1 MTILTYG
8 DHSVDMSK
16 APVAMTAVLMSRGFN
31 HIMANET
38 ASYVSGQIEKALELP
53 EGTTKEARQAAF
65 KQFRLENAGKVNA
78 WEKQARD
85 EAIADIIA
93 GTLGVSTRGPKV
105 DPRDAAIAAI
115 SKAEVVAKLKA
126 NSIKVPKGDEKVVLG
141 ASGSFTLAEL
151 VARNTAKYAD
161 RIGKEADRRIAE
173 QTRAAKKAA
182 ELAASNAGKEVD
194 VDALI

>member
-53 EGTTKEARQAAF
+53 EGTTKDARQAAF
-65 KQFRLENAGKVNA
+65 KVNA